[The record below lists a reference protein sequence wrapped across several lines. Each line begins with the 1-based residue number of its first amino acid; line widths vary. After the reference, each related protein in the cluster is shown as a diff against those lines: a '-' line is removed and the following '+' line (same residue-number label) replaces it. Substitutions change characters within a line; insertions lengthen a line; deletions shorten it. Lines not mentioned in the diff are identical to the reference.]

1 MLEKDPVKR
10 VSAEAAL
17 NHPCFMSEMDI
28 EKDVKMT
35 AFKEITNTSTPTYYL
50 KSKDLEMTPSCMNQ
64 GKKEE
69 KAQYFESARREGA
82 RQYLYS

>member
-1 MLEKDPVKR
+1 
-10 VSAEAAL
+10 
-17 NHPCFMSEMDI
+17 MSEMDI

-35 AFKEITNTSTPTYYL
+35 AFKELSNINSPSYYL
-50 KSKDLEMTPSCMNQ
+50 KTKDLEMTPSCIGQ

-69 KAQYFESARREGA
+69 KAQYFESVRREGV